1 MIKPPFSGVDD
12 PIDTP
17 ENLAEQVEE
26 AIFQEFGKP
35 EAAYKNRLRSRI
47 YNLKDSKNPQLRENV
62 LRGAI
67 SPQRMASMTSE
78 VSCSS
83 GLER

>member
-1 MIKPPFSGVDD
+1 MDD
-12 PIDTP
+12 PVDTID
-17 ENLAEQVEE
+17 NLAEQIEE
-26 AIFQEFGKP
+26 AIFDEFGKP

-67 SPQRMASMTSE
+67 TPKRLATMTSE
-78 VSCSS
+78 VRK
-83 GLER
+83 GMLL